1 MIAGAARISVTTPE
15 GGVYVADVVRYT
27 QNVWYNLTNI
37 LPSPLSQFPG
47 DLWYFPPGH
56 PHSIQAL
63 GEEDTPIAANGTEF
77 LLVFDTGDFNE
88 DGTFLLTDWLA
99 HIPKSVLAK
108 NFGQPQ
114 SAFAKIP
121 GRELYI
127 FPGNVYPI
135 VSCWQCY

>member
-1 MIAGAARISVTTPE
+1 MSLMS
-15 GGVYVADVVRYT
+15 YVLLNSTGRHSIND
-27 QNVWYNLTNI
+27 I
-37 LPSPLSQFPG
+37 LSQFPG
-47 DLWYFPPGH
+47 DLWYFPAGY

-77 LLVFDTGDFNE
+77 LLIFDSGEFSI

-99 HIPKSVLAK
+99 HVPKGVLAK

-127 FPGNVYPI
+127 FPGIVYPI
-135 VSCWQCY
+135 VLSSCVGRVTDDL